1 MSPAA
6 VAALLALT
14 GWCIVLS
21 VIDLRERRLPN
32 ALTGPGAL
40 TVLGVAAAT
49 GRGTAAIVGALLL
62 AAPYLAI
69 HLACPAAFGAGDVKL
84 AVGLGAAAA
93 CGGAQVW
100 VWAAL
105 TAPALTALAG
115 VLTRVRGLPARASPQ
130 DRAIPHG
137 PAMCLATLG
146 ALLLTR

>member
-1 MSPAA
+1 MSLAA

-21 VIDLRERRLPN
+21 VIDLREHRLPN

-40 TVLGVAAAT
+40 TVLGVATAT
-49 GRGTAAIVGALLL
+49 GRGAAAIVGALLL

-69 HLACPAAFGAGDVKL
+69 HLSCPAAFGAGDVKL

-105 TAPALTALAG
+105 TAPVLTALAG
-115 VLTRVRGLPARASPQ
+115 ILTRVRGLLARASPRN
-130 DRAIPHG
+130 RAIPHG

-146 ALLLTR
+146 ALLVTR